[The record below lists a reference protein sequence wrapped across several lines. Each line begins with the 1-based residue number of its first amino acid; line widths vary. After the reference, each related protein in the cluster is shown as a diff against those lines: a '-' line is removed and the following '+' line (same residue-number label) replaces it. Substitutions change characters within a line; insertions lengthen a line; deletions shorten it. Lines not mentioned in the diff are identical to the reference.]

1 MGSYTP
7 LQLAHR
13 WCEPAINSMRISE
26 RQLERA
32 VVEVGLS
39 PDQSRAIW
47 LRLQAKSEVE
57 AHFEPAHVGYY
68 FGALLVSGAMGWF
81 ITEGWDRFTG
91 WQLTTIAAG
100 YATVF
105 VLVGRRLWLKPIF
118 RIPGG
123 LLVAVAVCMTP
134 LAVYGIERQ
143 LNLWPTSNPGS
154 YTHFHPLIHASW
166 VGIEISTIV
175 AAIVAL
181 RYFKFPFL
189 TAPAAYALWY
199 MSMDATELI
208 FGREWQWRDM
218 CMISAMF
225 GAIMLLVSYWLDGK
239 TELDFSFWG
248 YFFGLLT
255 FTGGLSAM
263 DSGSQPAKFGY
274 FLAHMGLIVVSLL
287 LRRRVFLVFGGI
299 GVFGYLC
306 NEAYTYFRDSVAF
319 PFVLSLIGI
328 ALIFGAMQ
336 YKKNE
341 AILQRKIAAWLS
353 RDVVRLGKLD
363 KQAGE

>member
-1 MGSYTP
+1 V
-7 LQLAHR
+7 AHP
-13 WCEPAINSMRISE
+13 EPA
-26 RQLERA
+26 
-32 VVEVGLS
+32 
-39 PDQSRAIW
+39 
-47 LRLQAKSEVE
+47 KS
-57 AHFEPAHVGYY
+57 
-68 FGALLVSGAMGWF
+68 
-81 ITEGWDRFTG
+81 
-91 WQLTTIAAG
+91 
-100 YATVF
+100 
-105 VLVGRRLWLKPIF
+105 
-118 RIPGG
+118 
-123 LLVAVAVCMTP
+123 
-134 LAVYGIERQ
+134 
-143 LNLWPTSNPGS
+143 SNPGS

-166 VGIEISTIV
+166 VGMEISTIV

-248 YFFGLLT
+248 YLFGLLT

-263 DSGSQPAKFGY
+263 DSGSQLAKFVY
-274 FLAHMGLIVVSLL
+274 FLSHVGLIVVSLL
-287 LRRRVFLVFGGI
+287 LRRKVFLVFGGI

-341 AILQRKIAAWLS
+341 PILQRKIAAWLS
-353 RDVVRLGKLD
+353 RDLVRLGKFD
-363 KQAGE
+363 RQ

>member
-1 MGSYTP
+1 
-7 LQLAHR
+7 
-13 WCEPAINSMRISE
+13 MRISE

-39 PDQSRAIW
+39 PDQSHAIW
-47 LRLQAKSEVE
+47 LRLQARSEVE
-57 AHFEPAHVGYY
+57 VHFEPAHVGYF
-68 FGALLVSGAMGWF
+68 FGALLVIGAMGWF
-81 ITEGWDRFTG
+81 ITEGWDTFKG
-91 WQLTTIAAG
+91 WQLATIAAG
-100 YATVF
+100 YAAIF
-105 VLVGRRLWLKPIF
+105 FLVGRGLWLKPLF

-123 LLVAVAVCMTP
+123 LCVTVAVCMTP

-143 LNLWPTSNPGS
+143 SNLWPASNPGS
-154 YTHFHPLIHASW
+154 YAHFHPLIHASW
-166 VGIEISTIV
+166 VGMEISTVV
-175 AAIVAL
+175 AAMIAL

-199 MSMDATELI
+199 MSMDATALI

-239 TELDFSFWG
+239 TTEDFSFWG
-248 YFFGLLT
+248 YLFGLLT

-263 DSGSQPAKFGY
+263 DSGSQLAKFGY
-274 FLAHMGLIVVSLL
+274 FLAHVGLIVVSLL
-287 LRRRVFLVFGGI
+287 LRRKIFLVFGGI

-306 NEAYTYFRDSVAF
+306 NEAYTYFRDSIVF
-319 PFVLSLIGI
+319 PFVLSLIGL

-341 AILQRKIAAWLS
+341 PMLQQKIAAWLS
-353 RDVVRLGKLD
+353 RDIRRVGN
-363 KQAGE
+363 

>member
-1 MGSYTP
+1 VD
-7 LQLAHR
+7 
-13 WCEPAINSMRISE
+13 EPASNSLKISE
-26 RQLERA
+26 PQLERA

-47 LRLQAKSEVE
+47 LRLQAKAEVE

-68 FGALLVSGAMGWF
+68 FGALLLIGAMGWF

-91 WQLTTIAAG
+91 WQLATIAAG

-105 VLVGRRLWLKPIF
+105 LLVGRRLWPKPLF

-123 LLVAVAVCMTP
+123 LLVTVAVCMTP

-143 LNLWPTSNPGS
+143 LNVWPASNPGS

-166 VGIEISTIV
+166 VGMEISTVVTAMI
-175 AAIVAL
+175 AL

-199 MSMDATELI
+199 MSMDATALI

-239 TELDFSFWG
+239 TTVDFSFWG
-248 YFFGLLT
+248 YLFGLLT
-255 FTGGLSAM
+255 FTCGLSAM
-263 DSGSQPAKFGY
+263 DSGSQLAKFGY
-274 FLAHMGLIVVSLL
+274 FLAHLALIVVSLL
-287 LRRRVFLVFGGI
+287 LRRKVFLVFGAI
-299 GVFGYLC
+299 GVFGYLS

-341 AILQRKIAAWLS
+341 AMLQQRIRALLS
-353 RDVVRLGKLD
+353 RDIGRLGN
-363 KQAGE
+363 